1 MMTPNLIA
9 KAFEKM
15 GIYPVNRSVFTPEDF
30 RPSKASSTIAY
41 VPNTFLDAFP
51 SSDLAEYSDTESVQD
66 SGSQDDGDLTFTIH
80 DELDGLDNGDND
92 SNHSGTEGDS
102 MDASPVHPTSEL
114 MTALMQIDSQVL
126 HRTRSI
132 TLAASGKSH
141 IASLTASSL
150 EEDSVLSHEDVLR
163 ELRIVATHYFKK
175 VARTTLGL
183 SWR

>member
-1 MMTPNLIA
+1 MTPNLIA

-15 GIYPVNRSVFTPEDF
+15 GIYPVNRSVFMPEDF

-102 MDASPVHPTSEL
+102 MDTSPVHPTSEL

-126 HRTRSI
+126 HRTHSV

-141 IASLTASSL
+141 ISSLTASSL

-163 ELRIVATHYFKK
+163 ELHIVATHYFKK